1 MKSILKITLL
11 TALSCSSLLSAQDTK
26 KWYADDIYFDQS
38 EKEISYVSIVQDH
51 DVYMTEDSLEDYSD
65 DRMSYSMRINRFHRD
80 YYGSSVN
87 FNYGYFHTPYNYN
100 YGFGYMNNYDPF
112 YNNYCGGGWP
122 YYDWNYPYYGF
133 GNYYN
138 PWYSPWNNNLYSWNN
153 PYGYGYGF
161 TPYYYGNGGYTS
173 SETTYYG
180 PRNGISTNTPSSVN
194 SRPSKN
200 NESQVLQSTIM
211 RYPVIRSIVKGARE
225 SISRQ
230 PSYNPTKPRSIVTKS
245 NRPSSV
251 SPKQNSYQK
260 PARSNNSNSYNKP
273 SNTRSNTNYSPAR
286 NSGSSRPSSSPSRR
300 PR

>member
-11 TALSCSSLLSAQDTK
+11 TVLSCSSLLSAQDTK

-38 EKEISYVSIVQDH
+38 EKEISYVSIVQDN
-51 DVYMTEDSLEDYSD
+51 DVYMAEDSLEDYSD
-65 DRMSYSMRINRFHRD
+65 ERMSYSMRINRFHRD
-80 YYGSSVN
+80 YYGSSIS

-138 PWYSPWNNNLYSWNN
+138 PWYSPWNNNFYSWNN
-153 PYGYGYGF
+153 PYGYGYGY

-180 PRNGISTNTPSSVN
+180 PRNGTSTNTPSSIN
-194 SRPSKN
+194 FRPSKN
-200 NESQVLQSTIM
+200 NDSQILQSTIM
-211 RYPVIRSIVKGARE
+211 RNPVIRSIVEGARE
-225 SISRQ
+225 SISRL
-230 PSYNPTKPRSIVTKS
+230 PSYNPTKPRTVVTKS

-251 SPKQNSYQK
+251 SQKQNSYQK
-260 PARSNNSNSYNKP
+260 PARSNNSSSFNKP